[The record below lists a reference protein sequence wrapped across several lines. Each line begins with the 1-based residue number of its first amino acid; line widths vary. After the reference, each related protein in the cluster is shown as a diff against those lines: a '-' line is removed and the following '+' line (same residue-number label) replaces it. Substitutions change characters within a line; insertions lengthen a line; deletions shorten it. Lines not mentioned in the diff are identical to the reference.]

1 MIILTEKANKAV
13 KRFMRTAEEPING
26 LRIAVTGGGCSGLQY
41 DLKLKDA
48 PEAEDVVWD
57 ADGVA
62 IYVDAISAT
71 MLNGVQI
78 DFVESLTGSGFK
90 FTNPNASASCACGSS
105 FKV

>member
-1 MIILTEKANKAV
+1 MIILTEKATKAV
-13 KRFMRTAEEPING
+13 RRFMRTSEDPING

-48 PEAEDVVWD
+48 PESEDLIWD
-57 ADGVA
+57 ANGVP
-62 IYVDAISAT
+62 IYVDPISAT
-71 MLNGVQI
+71 MLTGVQI
-78 DFVESLTGSGFK
+78 DFIESLTGSGFK